1 MFYSHPKTFKYELRP
16 DVQQERHMRCFAGS
30 YRFMF
35 NKTVGRGVRRSLT
48 MLGCASGSLHGALML
63 QFIPATVTQGLGTCL
78 CQPLRQTDRFPTFQE
93 DTLSQ
98 QP

>member
-1 MFYSHPKTFKYELRP
+1 
-16 DVQQERHMRCFAGS
+16 
-30 YRFMF
+30 
-35 NKTVGRGVRRSLT
+35 
-48 MLGCASGSLHGALML
+48 MLGCASGLLHGALML

-78 CQPLRQTDRFPTFQE
+78 RQPLRQTDRFPTFQE